1 MRGSIKGS
9 AHTLIDRRYR
19 RIQCKRI
26 FQSVS
31 WVVLDFFR
39 TGRYA
44 ARVVELAKKLKFST
58 IIIAAIA
65 GLVGF
70 GVFLFIGA
78 LIASFAAE
86 PLHVSPMEGG
96 RGVFAM
102 LIGMLVGVIGFV
114 GAVWLVLRR
123 RGVRGVRV
131 AVGGIAAFILIIVSA
146 ASAVGIWYSMQP
158 HVLNRNGPE
167 PLLRVEVRA
176 PENVAPDIFAEITAE
191 LTTDRNGADVVLE
204 KAAETDRLTRHGYVP
219 LYYRT
224 SHRLLAVKFPAG
236 GARLYNLRLPANP
249 MPKKYHAWSE
259 WQKPDFVDEPGST
272 GPKRAGTGP
281 DIEVRYHVE
290 TADD

>member
-1 MRGSIKGS
+1 MRGSIKGN

-70 GVFLFIGA
+70 GVVFFFGA
-78 LIASFAAE
+78 LIASFAAG
-86 PLHVSPMEGG
+86 PLHISTMEGARG
-96 RGVFAM
+96 YFAALVGIIAGVFGF
-102 LIGMLVGVIGFV
+102 IG
-114 GAVWLVLRR
+114 AAWLVLRR

-131 AVGGIAAFILIIVSA
+131 ALGGIAAFALIIVSA

-158 HVLNRNGPE
+158 HALNRNGPE
-167 PLLRVEVRA
+167 PLLRLEIRA
-176 PENVAPDIFAEITAE
+176 PQNIAIFADATAE
-191 LTTDRNGADVVLE
+191 LTTDRNTADVILE
-204 KAAETDRLTRHGYVP
+204 KPDETATRRGYVP

-224 SHRLLAVKFPAG
+224 SHRLLALKFPNG

-249 MPKKYHAWSE
+249 MPKKYHAWSA